1 MIDWDDRANHPPS
14 SAIRPGDTVA
24 GTIMDLHFELDE
36 KGVEKE
42 LVWALDDGRKR
53 WANRG
58 LWRAIIA
65 ARLQVGDHV
74 RITRGPDQTS
84 NGRTSSTWTIERT
97 PAPMAAPA
105 PAPVHAAAPQMP
117 AW

>member
-14 SAIRPGDTVA
+14 SSIRPGDTVA
-24 GTIMDLHFELDE
+24 GTIMDIHFELDE
-36 KGVEKE
+36 DGRQKS
-42 LVWALDDGRKR
+42 LVWALEDGRKR
-53 WANRG
+53 WANVG

-74 RITRGPDQTS
+74 RITRGPDQTA
-84 NGRTSSTWTIERT
+84 GGKTTSTWTIERT
-97 PAPMAAPA
+97 AAPMTMPA